1 MEKQEAIAF
10 IQRELQ
16 NNCTQDEIVSLL
28 SLELGAPP
36 DMVRKFVAQVAAQQ
50 KPPAPTAL
58 KVNAAA
64 IAPTPYNEAMPS
76 FAPDA
81 DVPSPAPANVP
92 ARPIFKVP
100 PPVPPTPYAAPVIP
114 GAVSANPLQ
123 GNTELEKWTL
133 SALSKNRVMND
144 IVMHICEETG
154 ASWDQAQRFVA
165 QVRTV
170 NRKTLTTRQNIL
182 PILLS
187 ILAIIAGIALFG
199 AGINE
204 VKEVIR
210 FYMDPSA
217 FPNGLT
223 SDIDRL
229 TIAAIASG
237 PVLFFGGIVGLFLS
251 LKKQFE

>member
-1 MEKQEAIAF
+1 MDKQEAIAF

-16 NNCTQDEIVSLL
+16 NNCSQEEIVSLL

-36 DMVRKFVAQVAAQQ
+36 DVVRKFVAQVAAQQ
-50 KPPAPTAL
+50 KPPAPTAP

-64 IAPTPYNEAMPS
+64 PTPYDEALPS
-76 FAPDA
+76 FAPDS
-81 DVPSPAPANVP
+81 DVLPPSPANVP
-92 ARPIFKVP
+92 ARPIFQVP
-100 PPVPPTPYAAPVIP
+100 PSVSPSPYTPPVIP

-165 QVRTV
+165 QVRMA
-170 NRKTLTTRQNIL
+170 NRKTLTTRQNIM

-187 ILAIIAGIALFG
+187 IMAILAGIALFG
-199 AGINE
+199 AGVNE
-204 VKEVIR
+204 VKEVIQ
-210 FYMDPSA
+210 YYINPA
-217 FPNGLT
+217 AYPNGLT